1 MQRDAWMAH
10 ITSTVRSYSSAT
22 VVPVVKGNG
31 YGFGRAELF
40 PVAASLSP
48 WVSVGTVHELSG
60 VPDDITAVV
69 LTPASAAD
77 LPRSRH
83 ARFAITCGNARDVKG
98 LGEGD
103 RVLVKLRSSMARY
116 GAEPD
121 EFAGLLDA
129 VERSGAEVIGASI
142 HLPLAGDDDMR
153 LQEVIDWLPLLPG
166 GMSLWLSHLAP
177 HSVDRL
183 ADVAGRDLIVR
194 LGTAL
199 WHGDKSTL
207 HLGATVVDTRSVRA
221 GDRVGYRHAEVAHD
235 GTLVLVGG
243 GTAHAIVALADGR
256 SPFHFAQRRL
266 ALVEPPHMHTSML
279 LVPHGDPVP
288 DPGDAVDVQRPL
300 TMTQV
305 DLVEWQ

>member
-1 MQRDAWMAH
+1 VTVRLTVQREAWTQH
-10 ITSTVRSYSSAT
+10 VTSTVRAYSSAS

-31 YGFGRAELF
+31 YGFGRAELL
-40 PVAASLSP
+40 PIAAELSP
-48 WVSVGTVHELSG
+48 WVCVGTVHELAG
-60 VPDDITAVV
+60 VPDDVTAVV
-69 LTPASAAD
+69 LTPASAPD
-77 LPRSRH
+77 IDRSRH
-83 ARFAITCGNARDVKG
+83 ARFVATCGHARDMNG

-121 EFAGLLDA
+121 EFADLLA
-129 VERSGAEVIGASI
+129 VVERSGAEAIGASI
-142 HLPLAGDDDMR
+142 HLPLW
-153 LQEVIDWLPLLPG
+153 V
-166 GMSLWLSHLAP
+166 SHLAP

-183 ADVAGRDLIVR
+183 ADVAGRDIIVR

-199 WHGDKSTL
+199 WHGDKSML
-207 HLGATVVDTRSVRA
+207 RLGATVVATRPVRA

-243 GTAHAIVALADGR
+243 GTAHGIVALDDGR
-256 SPFHFAQRRL
+256 SPFHFARRRL
-266 ALVEPPHMHTSML
+266 TLVEPPHMHTSMV
-279 LVPHGDPVP
+279 LVPHGDPAP
-288 DPGDAVDVQRPL
+288 APGDAVDVQRPL